1 MAPLSAIRSIWG
13 GFLRRLVRAA
23 DAALRRIG
31 GVSEFETADDG
42 LLRIAEG
49 HAEHDFVFRDGTH
62 VRHGQSVIDLHL
74 WNEHL
79 PPFPYGGLELGWKKR
94 VRQQLMASLHRL
106 AFRIV
111 GDVRLQG
118 AQALRMTIC
127 IPILGQQS
135 LLARLL
141 ISTGFEAGE
150 LASRKNAILRFLDN
164 IWVWLLTWTYNPR
177 ALVGWRFNRT
187 RAEFWMSRARCL
199 ALYGEGATIGLDQE
213 NVLDFG

>member
-1 MAPLSAIRSIWG
+1 
-13 GFLRRLVRAA
+13 
-23 DAALRRIG
+23 
-31 GVSEFETADDG
+31 VSEFETADDG

-49 HAEHDFVFRDGTH
+49 HAGHDFVFYDGIR
-62 VRHGQSVIDLHL
+62 VRQGQAVIELHL

-79 PPFPYGGLELGWKKR
+79 PPFPDGGFELGWEER

-106 AFRIV
+106 AFRIA
-111 GDVRLQG
+111 GNTRLRS
-118 AQALRMTIC
+118 AQALRMTIS

-141 ISTGFEAGE
+141 ISIGFEAGE

-177 ALVGWRFNRT
+177 ALIGWRFNRT
-187 RAEFWMSRARCL
+187 RAEFWMSRARWL
-199 ALYGEGATIGLDQE
+199 ELYVDGQE
-213 NVLDFG
+213 NVPDPG

>member
-1 MAPLSAIRSIWG
+1 MAPLSAMRSIG
-13 GFLRRLVRAA
+13 GDFFRRLVRVA

-42 LLRIAEG
+42 LLRIAERD
-49 HAEHDFVFRDGTH
+49 AEHDFVFRDGTH
-62 VRHGQSVIDLHL
+62 VRQGQAVIDLHL

-79 PPFPYGGLELGWKKR
+79 PPFPNGGPELGWKKR

-111 GDVRLQG
+111 DNPRLQG
-118 AQALRMTIC
+118 AQALQVTIS
-127 IPILGQQS
+127 IPNLGQQS

-150 LASRKNAILRFLDN
+150 MTSRKSAILRFLDN
-164 IWVWLLTWTYNPR
+164 IWAWLLTWTYNPR

-187 RAEFWMSRARCL
+187 RAEFWMSRTRCL
-199 ALYGEGATIGLDQE
+199 ALYGDGATIGHVPSLRTHY
-213 NVLDFG
+213 

>member
-1 MAPLSAIRSIWG
+1 
-13 GFLRRLVRAA
+13 
-23 DAALRRIG
+23 
-31 GVSEFETADDG
+31 
-42 LLRIAEG
+42 
-49 HAEHDFVFRDGTH
+49 
-62 VRHGQSVIDLHL
+62 
-74 WNEHL
+74 
-79 PPFPYGGLELGWKKR
+79 
-94 VRQQLMASLHRL
+94 MASLHRL

-111 GDVRLQG
+111 GDARLQG

-213 NVLDFG
+213 NVLDSG

>member
-1 MAPLSAIRSIWG
+1 MAPLSAMRSIG
-13 GFLRRLVRAA
+13 GDFLRRLVRMA

-49 HAEHDFVFRDGTH
+49 HAEHDFVFRDDTH
-62 VRHGQSVIDLHL
+62 VRRGQAVIDLHL

-79 PPFPYGGLELGWKKR
+79 PPFPDEGFELGWEER

-106 AFRIV
+106 ALRIA
-111 GDVRLQG
+111 DNTRLKG
-118 AQALRMTIC
+118 AQVLRMTIS
-127 IPILGQQS
+127 IPTLGQQS

-150 LASRKNAILRFLDN
+150 MASRKSAIL
-164 IWVWLLTWTYNPR
+164 LT
-177 ALVGWRFNRT
+177 
-187 RAEFWMSRARCL
+187 L
-199 ALYGEGATIGLDQE
+199 ALSPVGGSTERAPS
-213 NVLDFG
+213 FGCLVQDVSHCMGTAPR